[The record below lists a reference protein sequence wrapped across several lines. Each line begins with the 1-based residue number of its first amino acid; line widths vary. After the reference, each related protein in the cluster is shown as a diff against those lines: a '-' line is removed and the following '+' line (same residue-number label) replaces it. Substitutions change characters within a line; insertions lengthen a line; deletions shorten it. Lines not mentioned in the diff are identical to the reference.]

1 MENADFTIW
10 AIDDDPLQRMFIQ
23 DELGGDWP
31 LRLFASGEEALA
43 ALNDGGGPEMAL
55 CDVIMPG
62 MDGFTVCRELRAAD
76 GQMQIVFLSS
86 NTGNEAKLTGLDAGC
101 DDFLGKPIDGEE
113 LRYKVQLAQRARR
126 QKQQLTAEIASART
140 LAFDVMTNAGE
151 LGTVL
156 EFMRRTQDCVS
167 ETMLARQVLESIR
180 SGYGLIASL
189 RLRRPDYSVLD
200 LDADGEVCSPL
211 ASSILDNMQAM
222 ERIFTFRNRMCIN
235 YPDLTLLLHNMP
247 EDDPDRIGRLR
258 DHLALIADAAER
270 RLQNI
275 RNEALLQRQ
284 TQVLG
289 VSVREM
295 SEALA
300 ALESQHARANA
311 EISEQVLEFC
321 GRVQQLAIGF
331 GLTDEQEY
339 KLDQAVGEF
348 GDTIRH
354 LDLMQAGIDRQLQN
368 TLQRLRELMQA
379 PPA

>member
-62 MDGFTVCRELRAAD
+62 MDGFSVCRELRAAD
-76 GQMQIVFLSS
+76 SQMQIVFLSS

-101 DDFLGKPIDGEE
+101 DDFLDKPIDGEV

-126 QKQQLTAEIASART
+126 QKQQLSAEIASART
-140 LAFDVMTNAGE
+140 LAFDIMANAGE

-156 EFMRRTQDCVS
+156 EFMRRTQDCAS
-167 ETMLARQVLESIR
+167 EAMLARQVLESIR
-180 SGYGLIASL
+180 GGYDLIGSL

-211 ASSILDNMQAM
+211 ASSVLDNMQAM

-235 YPDLTLLLHNMP
+235 YPNLTLLLHNMP
-247 EDDPDRIGRLR
+247 ENDPDRIGRLR

-275 RNEALLQRQ
+275 RNEVLLQRQ

-311 EISEQVLEFC
+311 EISERMLEFC
-321 GRVQQLAIGF
+321 AHVQQLAIGF
-331 GLTDEQEY
+331 GLTDDQEY
-339 KLDQAVGEF
+339 KLDQAVSQF
-348 GDTIRH
+348 GNTIRN
-354 LDLMQAGIDRQLQN
+354 LDLMQTGTDRQLQN

-379 PPA
+379 QPG